1 VEIPLEATPVS
12 AHDFGWNHP
21 AYRNF
26 ATIDRR
32 ALNRFFE
39 LGTVVTVEP
48 GATVLETG
56 VAAGGIDLLLEGRLA
71 VTREQRP
78 LRELTPGDFV
88 GEASLFSTEPPR
100 VDVAAVARSRLL
112 HIRRDAAI
120 DYMVLYPKFGMALCA
135 LLVRENLA
143 HLATLSEV
151 YVANRALT
159 EQVESKN
166 ETLHNAIVTVEQTA
180 RLVSQ
185 SPHPVLRISNAGQLL
200 FANAPAAP
208 ILRSWGAAIGSQVP
222 PSWRDVVLDALTAGR
237 PRGLE
242 LAVADAV
249 FMLTV
254 VPLADLGYVNVYGQ
268 DISQDRRKT
277 ALIEHMALHDDLTGL
292 PNRAGLRQR
301 LEAVILRPPADADAA
316 LVLLDVDGLEPI
328 RALFGHPVSD
338 QLLIE
343 AGRRLD
349 ALIGRDGMVAAL
361 GGNHFAILLDAVRG
375 EAGATAA
382 AETIT
387 DRLAAPFEIDN
398 HRLQLGV
405 RAGIA
410 LVGQASDDNATPET
424 AADALK
430 RADLAKHHACAD
442 PDGVYCLYRPDL
454 ERALREEH
462 QLEAELRQA
471 IGTAQIEVWFQPK
484 VSLADG
490 RIIGAEAL
498 ARWRH
503 PTRGMV
509 QPERFIPIAERTGMI
524 RDLGEQ
530 VLQIACRTAAAWP
543 NPDHHIAVNLSALQ
557 LRQADVVE
565 RVAAILAQT
574 GLPPHRLDL
583 EITESLLVEDTD
595 RALVTLERLRNLGVR
610 LSLDDFGTGYS
621 CLSYL
626 ARLKFDKIKIDR
638 SFVIDMHRSAEMRKI
653 AKTIVRLGANLE
665 MTVVAEGIELDE
677 QWQLLCALG
686 CTEGQGFLFS
696 QPLSAHDLLAAID
709 SDVALQSFAL
719 ARGLP

>member
-1 VEIPLEATPVS
+1 LEFALEPTPLS
-12 AHDFGWNHP
+12 ARDFGWNHP

-39 LGTVVTVEP
+39 LGSTVTVEP
-48 GATVLETG
+48 GTTVMQAGIAADGIHLLLDGRLETSR
-56 VAAGGIDLLLEGRLA
+56 AGRA
-71 VTREQRP
+71 
-78 LRELTPGDFV
+78 LRELAPGDFV
-88 GEASLFSTEPPR
+88 GESSLFTTEPPQI
-100 VDVAAVARSRLL
+100 DVVALSRSLL
-112 HIRRDAAI
+112 LRIRRDAAI
-120 DYMVLYPKFGMALCA
+120 DYMVLYPKFGMALCT
-135 LLVRENLA
+135 LLVRENLT
-143 HLATLSEV
+143 HLAALSEV
-151 YVANRALT
+151 YVANSALT

-166 ETLHNAIVTVEQTA
+166 ETLRHAIVTVEQTA

-208 ILRSWGAAIGSQVP
+208 ILRSWGAAIGDHVPASWQV
-222 PSWRDVVLDALTAGR
+222 VVRGALTGGH
-237 PRGLE
+237 PHSLE
-242 LAVADAV
+242 LAVDESV

-268 DISQDRRKT
+268 DVSQDRRKA

-292 PNRAGLRQR
+292 PNRAALRER
-301 LEAVILRPPADADAA
+301 LDAVIQRPQTTTDAA
-316 LVLLDVDGLEPI
+316 LILLDLEGLEPI
-328 RALFGHPVSD
+328 RALFGHSVND
-338 QLLIE
+338 QLLVE

-349 ALIGRDGMVAAL
+349 GLVGRNDMIAAL
-361 GGNHFAILLDAVRG
+361 GANHFAILLGAVEG
-375 EAGATAA
+375 EAGAIAA
-382 AETIT
+382 TSALT
-387 DRLAAPFEIDN
+387 DRLSAPFEVEH

-405 RAGIA
+405 RAGIS
-410 LVGQASDDNATPET
+410 LVGHAGDSP
-424 AADALK
+424 ADALK
-430 RADLAKHHACAD
+430 RADLAKHR
-442 PDGVYCLYRPDL
+442 DGAEPEAAYNFYRPEL
-454 ERALREEH
+454 ERAMREEH
-462 QLEAELRQA
+462 QLEAELRLA
-471 IGTAQIEVWFQPK
+471 IGTSQIEVWFQPK
-484 VSLADG
+484 VGLADG

-509 QPERFIPIAERTGMI
+509 SPERFIPIAEQTGMI
-524 RDLGEQ
+524 RELGEQ
-530 VLQIACRTAAAWP
+530 VLQNACRTAAAWP
-543 NPDHHIAVNLSALQ
+543 NQDLHIAVNLSALQ
-557 LRQADVVE
+557 LRQADIVE
-565 RVAAILAQT
+565 RVAAILDQA

-583 EITESLLVEDTD
+583 EITESLLVEDMD
-595 RALVTLERLRNLGVR
+595 RALITLERLRDLGVR

-677 QWQLLCALG
+677 QWQLLSALG
-686 CTEGQGFLFS
+686 CTEGQGYLFS
-696 QPLSAHDLLAAID
+696 RPLSAADLLSVID
-709 SDVALQSFAL
+709 RDGALQRFAL